1 MKLFNPLLV
10 ITTAMLLS
18 TQAFAGG
25 LSDNDMKIFRTSFM
39 SSCTQSIQSSKN
51 GKNFSKQKITNY
63 CSCSAEKAG
72 NALTTEEIQYRQKT
86 GKNSEAYINQVKA
99 SAQKC
104 LKELIN

>member
-10 ITTAMLLS
+10 VAIMALLS
-18 TQAFAGG
+18 TQAIAGG
-25 LSDNDMKIFRTSFM
+25 LSENDMKIFRASFM

-51 GKNFSKQKITNY
+51 GSKFSKQKITNY

-72 NALTTEEIQYRQKT
+72 NALTTEEIKYRQKT
-86 GKNSEAYINQVKA
+86 GKNSATYINQVKA